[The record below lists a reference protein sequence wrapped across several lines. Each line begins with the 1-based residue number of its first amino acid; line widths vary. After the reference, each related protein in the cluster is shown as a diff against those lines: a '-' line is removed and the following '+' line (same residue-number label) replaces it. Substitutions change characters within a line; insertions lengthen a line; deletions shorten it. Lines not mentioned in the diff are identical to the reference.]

1 MDFIFSNNIL
11 TFLFLVPIM
20 TIISGNIIAIIT
32 RDFSKVLNYIIY
44 SFIFL
49 TGIFVGLINAG
60 IIFDYHLYKMI
71 LLSSGIITFICSVL
85 SLVLHKFLD
94 W

>member
-32 RDFSKVLNYIIY
+32 RDFSKVLNYIVY

-60 IIFDYHLYKMI
+60 INFDYHLYKMI

-85 SLVLHKFLD
+85 SLFLHKILD
-94 W
+94 

>member
-32 RDFSKVLNYIIY
+32 RDFSKVLNYIVY

-60 IIFDYHLYKMI
+60 INFDYYLYKVI

-85 SLVLHKFLD
+85 SLFLHKILD
-94 W
+94 